1 MATQMELVSRAVESS
16 YCDARWKL
24 YHEWVRQ
31 SALKK
36 RRKPNSEAQ
45 AHRELFD
52 HQTQCLICRERL
64 ATFHELA
71 KQAYITGDIDDEQE
85 PVPTP
90 E

>member
-1 MATQMELVSRAVESS
+1 MATQLELVSRAVESS
-16 YCDARWKL
+16 YCDERWRL

-36 RRKPNSEAQ
+36 RRKPNNEAQ
-45 AHRELFD
+45 VHRELFD

-64 ATFHELA
+64 SKFHELT

-85 PVPTP
+85 PVSTP